1 MVDGQVDQGIGV
13 GVFTVAISR
22 ASTPANQHDSTPS
35 TPPRKAANR
44 HGLVGYPPPSAPT
57 WLVPA
62 STVLLGSGIVCWLA
76 CYVLMTRRSLATHAT
91 PIPLVP
97 LGINLAWEVVYALYL
112 AGFAM
117 WLAFDV
123 PVLYAT
129 LKTAPRS
136 FASTPLV
143 ARNAGK
149 LLAVVFVFGLASNAL
164 FAWWWLAEPHRGHGL
179 KWGKVWNG
187 LEARDTTELAWWSA
201 GAAQMA
207 MSVGALAMLIQ
218 RGHSGGQSYAI
229 WLCRFAGT
237 QLGLPGTCFLL
248 WWYWP
253 EAHGFVWHPLS
264 IIIVGTSMAC
274 DVAYPFVLAH
284 VRKTERVLPDGTVVA
299 GDVDVAVADRN
310 GARHKKRN

>member
-1 MVDGQVDQGIGV
+1 MGSSDI
-13 GVFTVAISR
+13 
-22 ASTPANQHDSTPS
+22 
-35 TPPRKAANR
+35 
-44 HGLVGYPPPSAPT
+44 PPPSAPT

-97 LGINLAWEVVYALYL
+97 LGINLAWEVVYALYVTEAPLEL

-136 FASTPLV
+136 FASAPLV

-201 GAAQMA
+201 GVAQMA